1 MIRHTVK
8 PVEALKRLES
18 LCARSEQCESELLTK
33 LSRWGISSDMAEK
46 ILARLRAERYV
57 DNGRFARAFVRDKYL
72 FQHWG
77 RQKIRA
83 ALRLKR
89 ISDGLID
96 SAIDEEIDEET
107 YRRNAIELLH
117 AKIRTMKEPQS
128 YDNRMRL
135 LRFAYGR
142 GFESVLIIKL
152 LKSPELW
159 TPDEPL

>member
-1 MIRHTVK
+1 MIRRTIT
-8 PVEALKRLES
+8 PSQALNRLES

-33 LSRWGISSDMAEK
+33 LSRWGISADMAEK
-46 ILARLRAERYV
+46 ILTRLRADRYV

-83 ALRLKR
+83 VLRLKR
-89 ISDGLID
+89 IPDSLID
-96 SAIDEEIDEET
+96 AAISEEIDEET
-107 YRRNAIELLH
+107 YRRNALELIR

-142 GFESVLIIKL
+142 GFESALIIKL
-152 LKSPELW
+152 LKSDELW
-159 TPDEPL
+159 VYDEP

>member
-1 MIRHTVK
+1 MIRRTIT
-8 PVEALKRLES
+8 PSQALNRLES

-33 LSRWGISSDMAEK
+33 LSRWGISADMAEK
-46 ILARLRAERYV
+46 ILTRLRADRYV

-89 ISDGLID
+89 IPDSLID
-96 SAIDEEIDEET
+96 AAISEEIDEET
-107 YRRNAIELLH
+107 YRRNALELIR

-142 GFESVLIIKL
+142 GFESALIIKL
-152 LKSPELW
+152 LKSDELW
-159 TPDEPL
+159 VSDEP

>member
-1 MIRHTVK
+1 MIRRTIT
-8 PVEALKRLES
+8 PLQALNRLES

-33 LSRWGISSDMAEK
+33 LSRWGISADMAEK
-46 ILARLRAERYV
+46 ILARLRADRYV

-89 ISDGLID
+89 IPDSLID
-96 SAIDEEIDEET
+96 TAISEEIDDET
-107 YRRNAIELLH
+107 YRRNALELLR

-142 GFESVLIIKL
+142 GFESALIIKL
-152 LKSPELW
+152 LKSDELW
-159 TPDEPL
+159 VPDES